1 MRILVAE
8 DERDLNRLIE
18 RRLEREGY
26 AVDCALDGYAAERLI
41 ESCEYDAIVLDIMMP
56 GPDGLTLL
64 RSVRERGMDTPVIML
79 TALDSIDDRVRGLE
93 RGADD
98 YISKPFSPDEL
109 SARIKAVLR
118 RAGRV
123 SGGICRIADL
133 TVDLSQGK
141 VSRGG
146 SAIELSGKEFAVLA
160 RLAENAG
167 AVISREDIA
176 AHCWS
181 FDYSGASNVVDVY
194 IRYLR
199 QKIDGPYEKKLLH
212 TVRGVGYVLRDAD
225 DSVKGRR

>member
-26 AVDCALDGYAAERLI
+26 AVDCAFDGHDAERLI
-41 ESCEYDAIVLDIMMP
+41 DSFEYDAMVLDIMMP

-64 RSVRERGMDTPVIML
+64 RSVRERGIDTPVIML

-109 SARIKAVLR
+109 SARIKAVIR
-118 RAGRV
+118 RAGRF
-123 SGGICRIADL
+123 GGGVCRIADL
-133 TVDLSQGK
+133 IIDPIHGT
-141 VSRGG
+141 VSRAGMP
-146 SAIELSGKEFAVLA
+146 IELSGKEFAVLA

-194 IRYLR
+194 IRYIR
-199 QKIDGPYEKKLLH
+199 RKIDGPYEKKLLH
-212 TVRGVGYVLRDAD
+212 TVRGVGYVLRDVD
-225 DSVKGRR
+225 DTPKGRR

>member
-26 AVDCALDGYAAERLI
+26 AVDCAFDGQDAERLI
-41 ESCEYDAIVLDIMMP
+41 DSFEYDAMVLDIMMP

-64 RSVRERGMDTPVIML
+64 RSVRERGIDTPVIML

-109 SARIKAVLR
+109 SARIKAVIR
-118 RAGRV
+118 RAGRF
-123 SGGICRIADL
+123 GGGVCRIADL
-133 TVDLSQGK
+133 IIDPIHGT
-141 VSRGG
+141 VSRAGMP
-146 SAIELSGKEFAVLA
+146 IELSGKEFAVLA

-194 IRYLR
+194 IRYIR
-199 QKIDGPYEKKLLH
+199 RKIDGPYEKKLLH
-212 TVRGVGYVLRDAD
+212 TVRGVGYVLRDVD
-225 DSVKGRR
+225 DTPKGRR